1 MGAVFSSPRLFA
13 GRGQVIGRN
22 CSLSRK
28 PFRGDEAEQGHR
40 VPQHSLA
47 VDCFVTHHGGVS
59 LRPSDA
65 VGASGS
71 DFARNSLRELI
82 PLLFG
87 CYSAVS
93 SAVIPLLIPRNRK
106 VTHRKYLNQPMFSRR
121 IFAKTG
127 CVEFFPLLQG
137 NFVFQ
142 QTGIYPRRAAE
153 EPAVGSGACS
163 KYTHHCRG

>member
-127 CVEFFPLLQG
+127 CVEFFSSVAG
-137 NFVFQ
+137 NLVFQ
-142 QTGIYPRRAAE
+142 QAGIYPRRAAK
-153 EPAVGSGACS
+153 EPAVGS
-163 KYTHHCRG
+163 